1 MTATVDN
8 KMILD
13 NLDYEAIADM
23 MDKVR
28 GYVEYEDGENL
39 VCFDY
44 EVEADG
50 YEVAGTWYNPTEY
63 VTTDIRVTVKCE
75 YAYNDEDE
83 VTPVIDENKL
93 SEVLMNRVR

>member
-23 MDKVR
+23 MDKAR

-63 VTTDIRVTVKCE
+63 VTTDIRVTVKYE

-83 VTPVIDENKL
+83 VTPLIDENKL